1 MKAAENYDIKCES
14 RVCINILKDSH
25 LYFGMFLCYDE
36 YSIEKDEK
44 NTPKYLI
51 ITKFFGYSCY
61 IFGEICCR
69 SPRGSV
75 D

>member
-44 NTPKYLI
+44 NRECPKVCVNLQ
-51 ITKFFGYSCY
+51 TDV
-61 IFGEICCR
+61 R
-69 SPRGSV
+69 
-75 D
+75 